1 MSHLKDKKEIGVT
14 LLGAIFVKDM
24 LMASLKAKPS
34 P

>member
-24 LMASLKAKPS
+24 LMAAVKAKAS